1 MLLSEK
7 AAFCDVGAGCEL
19 CSGRVAALEENSSS
33 SSSSSSN
40 MPSRFDLA
48 LASGIDESTMGC
60 ELLSSAFNDCA
71 GASETTLCSVSIIS
85 GGDEVA

>member
-1 MLLSEK
+1 
-7 AAFCDVGAGCEL
+7 VGP
-19 CSGRVAALEENSSS
+19 VIALEENSSS

-48 LASGIDESTMGC
+48 LASGIVESWVGC
-60 ELLSSAFNDCA
+60 ELLSSAFDCCA
-71 GASETTLCSVSIIS
+71 GASGAAISSVSIIS